1 MNIIMFYD
9 VADYD
14 DIERYEL
21 IQSHIRTRAVEN
33 ATYTL
38 AVDTICPYQTAP
50 TALYDRSGYSLME
63 LNRNEE
69 GLLVYDL
76 ENAELDFGE
85 RGRIQISDWLTK
97 R

>member
-1 MNIIMFYD
+1 
-9 VADYD
+9 
-14 DIERYEL
+14 
-21 IQSHIRTRAVEN
+21 
-33 ATYTL
+33 
-38 AVDTICPYQTAP
+38 
-50 TALYDRSGYSLME
+50 ME

-85 RGRIQISDWLTK
+85 RGRIEISDWLTK